1 LLMLKNIWNFYIASF
16 RNLNKDG
23 KRLAL
28 IIIIKLIILF
38 GIFKVFFFRDFLDSR
53 YDTDEQKSEHIIKQ
67 LTND

>member
-1 LLMLKNIWNFYIASF
+1 MLKKIWIFYIDSF

-28 IIIIKLIILF
+28 IIVIKLIILF
-38 GIFKVFFFRDFLDSR
+38 GIFKVFFFQDFLDSR
-53 YDTDEQKSEHIIKQ
+53 YETDKQKSEHIIKQ

>member
-1 LLMLKNIWNFYIASF
+1 MLKNIWNFYIDSF

-53 YDTDEQKSEHIIKQ
+53 YDTDKQKSEHIIKQ

>member
-1 LLMLKNIWNFYIASF
+1 MLKKIWKFYIDSF

-28 IIIIKLIILF
+28 IIVIKLIILF
-38 GIFKVFFFRDFLDSR
+38 GIFKLFFFHDFLDSR
-53 YDTDEQKSEHIIKQ
+53 YDTEKQKSEHIIKQ

>member
-1 LLMLKNIWNFYIASF
+1 MLKKIWNFYIDSF

-53 YDTDEQKSEHIIKQ
+53 YDTDKQKSEHIIKQ

>member
-1 LLMLKNIWNFYIASF
+1 MLKNIWNFYIDSF